1 VTNRTQ
7 QLENLHAL
15 QASTWVETMRDP
27 SPMDQAAFVAWL
39 KESPRNVRD
48 FLLMLSLDRA
58 LDDLDAEH
66 RHNIDALVAGVDR
79 RVTPISRRTIPA
91 EIMSP
96 RHWRR
101 KWVAVAASALL
112 ALAGGWL
119 IWGPSASDWRTFTT
133 ATGEQR
139 AFELEDGSVINLN
152 THSRVVI
159 RFEHDARD
167 VRLLE
172 GEALFNVH
180 HDSARPFRVY
190 TQDAVVQAVGTQF
203 NVYKRA
209 QDTVVSVIAGRVSV
223 AAEPEGARP
232 DFSVLSPLRPTAP
245 SIATTLRTASVHT
258 VGPSEEA
265 QISSAGSVS
274 VRSLPDVT
282 EAVAWRDRRLI
293 FRQQTLDHIVQE
305 FNRYSRRQIQL
316 KGADVENRVYTGVF
330 DVDDTESLEQ
340 VLAHDVDLIVDE
352 SDAGIVIRHR

>member
-1 VTNRTQ
+1 MANRTQ

-27 SPMDQAAFVAWL
+27 SPKDQAAFVAWL

-48 FLLMLSLDRA
+48 FLLMLSVDRA
-58 LDDLDAEH
+58 LDDLDAERLH
-66 RHNIDALVAGVDR
+66 DVEALVASVDR
-79 RVTPISRRTIPA
+79 RVTPIFRRPTPA

-101 KWVAVAASALL
+101 PWVAVAASALT
-112 ALAGGWL
+112 AVIGGWF
-119 IWGPSASDWRTFTT
+119 IWGPGAADWRTITT

-152 THSRVVI
+152 THSRVAI
-159 RFEHDARD
+159 RFGHDARD

-190 TQDAVVQAVGTQF
+190 THDAVVQAVGTQF
-203 NVYKRA
+203 NVYQRA

-223 AAEPEGARP
+223 AAEPEEHP
-232 DFSVLSPLRPTAP
+232 HFSMLSHLRPTAP
-245 SIATTLRTASVHT
+245 SNAATLQTASVHS

-293 FRQQTLDHIVQE
+293 FRKQTLEHIVEE
-305 FNRYSRRQIQL
+305 FNRYSLRQIRLQ
-316 KGADVENRVYTGVF
+316 GADVENRVYTGVF

-340 VLAHDVDLIVDE
+340 VLAHDADLIADQ

>member
-1 VTNRTQ
+1 MANRTQ

-15 QASTWVETMRDP
+15 QASAWVETMRDP
-27 SPMDQAAFVAWL
+27 TPKDRAAFVAWL

-48 FLLMLSLDRA
+48 FLLMVSVDRA
-58 LDDLDAEH
+58 LDDLDGQHEH
-66 RHNIDALVAGVDR
+66 DIDALLAGADR
-79 RVTPISRRTIPA
+79 RVTPIFRRPVPA
-91 EIMSP
+91 EVMSP
-96 RHWRR
+96 RRWER

-112 ALAGGWL
+112 TLIGGWL
-119 IWGPSASDWRTFTT
+119 IWGPGGSPWRTFTT

-152 THSRVVI
+152 THSRVAI
-159 RFEHDARD
+159 RFGREARD

-180 HDSARPFRVY
+180 HDSARPFRVH

-223 AAEPEGARP
+223 AAETGAQLDSRL
-232 DFSVLSPLRPTAP
+232 LSGLRPAP
-245 SIATTLRTASVHT
+245 MPNPATLGRSSAHS

-282 EAVAWRDRRLI
+282 ESVAWRDRRLI
-293 FRQQTLDHIVQE
+293 FRQQSLAHIVEE
-305 FNRYSRRQIQL
+305 FNRYSHRQIRL

-340 VLAHDVDLIVDE
+340 VLAHDEDLIVDQ
-352 SDAGIVIRHR
+352 SDEGIVIRHR

>member
-1 VTNRTQ
+1 M
-7 QLENLHAL
+7 
-15 QASTWVETMRDP
+15 WVETMRDP
-27 SPMDQAAFVAWL
+27 TPKDQAAFVAWL

-48 FLLMLSLDRA
+48 FLLMMSVDRA
-58 LDDLDAEH
+58 LDDLDGKH
-66 RHNIDALVAGVDR
+66 LHDIDALLTSIDR
-79 RVTPISRRTIPA
+79 RTTPIFRRAVPP

-101 KWVAVAASALL
+101 KWVAAAASGLL
-112 ALAGGWL
+112 AVIGGWL
-119 IWGPSASDWRTFTT
+119 IWGAGTSYWRTFTT

-139 AFELEDGSVINLN
+139 AFELEDGSVVNLN
-152 THSRVVI
+152 THSRVAI
-159 RFEHDARD
+159 RFGREARD

-190 TQDAVVQAVGTQF
+190 THDAVVQAVGTQF

-209 QDTVVSVIAGRVSV
+209 QDTVVSVIAGRVRV
-223 AAEPEGARP
+223 AAEPEAHP
-232 DFSVLSPLRPTAP
+232 DSPVPSSLKPAAAP
-245 SIATTLRTASVHT
+245 IGTTLRTASVRS
-258 VGPSEEA
+258 VGPNEEA
-265 QISSAGSVS
+265 QISNTGNVS
-274 VRSLPDVT
+274 VRLVPDVT

-293 FRQQTLDHIVQE
+293 FRQQTLEHIVQE

-340 VLAHDVDLIVDE
+340 VLTHDADLIVDQ

>member
-1 VTNRTQ
+1 
-7 QLENLHAL
+7 
-15 QASTWVETMRDP
+15 MRDP
-27 SPMDQAAFVAWL
+27 TPKDQAAFVAWL

-48 FLLMLSLDRA
+48 FLLMLSVERA
-58 LDDLDAEH
+58 LEDLDAERLH
-66 RHNIDALVAGVDR
+66 DIDALLASVDR
-79 RVTPISRRTIPA
+79 RVTPIFRRPMPA

-101 KWVAVAASALL
+101 PWVAVVASALL
-112 ALAGGWL
+112 VLIGGWF
-119 IWGPSASDWRTFTT
+119 IWRPGASDWRVFAT

-152 THSRVVI
+152 THSRVAI
-159 RFEHDARD
+159 RFGHGERG

-209 QDTVVSVIAGRVSV
+209 RDTVVSVIAGRVSV
-223 AAEPEGARP
+223 AAEPAMQA
-232 DFSVLSPLRPTAP
+232 DFPVLSRLRPAAP
-245 SIATTLRTASVHT
+245 PNATTLRTASVQS

-293 FRQQTLDHIVQE
+293 FRQQTLEHIVEE

-340 VLAHDVDLIVDE
+340 ALAHDADLIVDQ